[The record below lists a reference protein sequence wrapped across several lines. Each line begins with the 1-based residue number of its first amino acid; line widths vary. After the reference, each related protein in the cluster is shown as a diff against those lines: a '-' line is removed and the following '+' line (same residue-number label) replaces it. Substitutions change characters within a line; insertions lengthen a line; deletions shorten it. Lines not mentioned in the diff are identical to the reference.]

1 MTNRSAIAA
10 LMIGVLALPAVL
22 SSADR
27 RWQTGTWT
35 DADTKRQMIDF
46 GPGAT
51 PFERGGSTP
60 AMRAM
65 ADVNTYVIETADL
78 RLELQDIVPIG
89 RKSIDAIVGAP
100 VTFAL
105 EKSTVYVRD
114 ADGAEHKLRVT
125 KKAAKARP

>member
-1 MTNRSAIAA
+1 
-10 LMIGVLALPAVL
+10 
-22 SSADR
+22 
-27 RWQTGTWT
+27 
-35 DADTKRQMIDF
+35 MIDF

-65 ADVNTYVIETADL
+65 ADINTYVIETDDL
-78 RLELQDIVPIG
+78 RLELKDVVPVG
-89 RKSIDAIVGAP
+89 RRTVDAAVGTT

-105 EKSTVYVRD
+105 EKNTVYVRD
-114 ADGAEHKLRVT
+114 TDGTEHKLTVT